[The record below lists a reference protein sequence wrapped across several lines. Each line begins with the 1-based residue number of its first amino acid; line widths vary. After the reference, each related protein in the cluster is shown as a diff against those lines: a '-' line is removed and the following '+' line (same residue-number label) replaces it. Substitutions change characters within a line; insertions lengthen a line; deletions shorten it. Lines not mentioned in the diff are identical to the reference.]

1 MKFSRL
7 NYKRL
12 VSEEWESGSGDVGLN
27 EPVAGQITEVTSMET
42 TTAREP
48 TIPLEIDCNIYYN
61 WSSIEWVYNRL
72 SKMFLEN

>member
-1 MKFSRL
+1 MSFKT
-7 NYKRL
+7 YHGIIYERL

-27 EPVAGQITEVTSMET
+27 EPVAGQIMEVTSMET

-61 WSSIEWVYNRL
+61 WSSIEWV
-72 SKMFLEN
+72 